1 MGRDI
6 IRTGFPTA
14 NTISM
19 SGYLGSEVPDTH
31 HCLDST
37 TLSPYGLNCPAFLA
51 HWLLPGVV
59 VHTISNINCSL
70 SLLQLSALRLLRR
83 ATDSEIGAASFI
95 VCCHFECFWWFT
107 LIYCC
112 PGLCFTWRMAPRWFR
127 ITLQWLRGL
136 DTYCFAKCIVLFQ
149 GKERRI
155 GILLRMQV
163 FSWCCSCFEA
173 GSDA

>member
-1 MGRDI
+1 M
-6 IRTGFPTA
+6 
-14 NTISM
+14 
-19 SGYLGSEVPDTH
+19 
-31 HCLDST
+31 
-37 TLSPYGLNCPAFLA
+37 
-51 HWLLPGVV
+51 
-59 VHTISNINCSL
+59 
-70 SLLQLSALRLLRR
+70 QLSALRLLRR

-112 PGLCFTWRMAPRWFR
+112 PGLCFTLRMAPRWFR

-155 GILLRMQV
+155 GIPVRMQV

-173 GSDA
+173 GSDAKGSFFPLWSLFSFLDSFEGLRRFNERTMTKRCLNVVDCYRWYQEIFDISCQSLLYPWKKTCLGV